1 MHLALNLFQSVPTQ
15 FNIIPL
21 IKNKMEL
28 IITANVNSAERYNRA
43 HLRFTFLFVLGDTF
57 LTTNW
62 VALLW
67 ILRLGLLILRLGL
80 LFPFSSL
87 LLNCQRRAL

>member
-21 IKNKMEL
+21 IKNKMAL

-67 ILRLGLLILRLGL
+67 ILRIGLLNV